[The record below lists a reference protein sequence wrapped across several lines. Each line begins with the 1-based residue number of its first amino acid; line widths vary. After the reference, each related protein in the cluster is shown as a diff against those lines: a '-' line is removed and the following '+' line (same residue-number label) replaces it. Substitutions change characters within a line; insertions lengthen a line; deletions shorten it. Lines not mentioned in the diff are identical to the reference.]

1 MIIIS
6 SSLFT
11 HDDIAKCWL
20 FMKIDFENFDFN
32 KALIINLIKKECAF
46 DVEFVPVGFLTL

>member
-1 MIIIS
+1 
-6 SSLFT
+6 
-11 HDDIAKCWL
+11 
-20 FMKIDFENFDFN
+20 MKIDFENFDFN